1 MGSPG
6 RRSYQTQ
13 SHLRLWPPATVSL
26 TPHTCSET
34 LKTSRINTSDR
45 VIALAA
51 LQIHYVAQKLS
62 STNEPLDG
70 VPTIICRQTE
80 IFYAIMA
87 STIPCL
93 RPFLASFFT
102 GFGAMGGET
111 VIAGS
116 QVGNSGSNSREK
128 SAYAL
133 GSMQSGSGD
142 SATGRAGEKATA
154 NQKEKRRSRSNGL
167 TMMRGGRGSRELDN
181 FGNETQ
187 NQAHVSHDCT
197 GGSSRTAVPTATRDA
212 ASIASN
218 ESTKMIITKEV
229 QWHVNSERG
238 SMVRPL

>member
-1 MGSPG
+1 
-6 RRSYQTQ
+6 
-13 SHLRLWPPATVSL
+13 
-26 TPHTCSET
+26 
-34 LKTSRINTSDR
+34 
-45 VIALAA
+45 
-51 LQIHYVAQKLS
+51 
-62 STNEPLDG
+62 
-70 VPTIICRQTE
+70 
-80 IFYAIMA
+80 MA

-133 GSMQSGSGD
+133 GSMQSAD
-142 SATGRAGEKATA
+142 SATRRGEIA
-154 NQKEKRRSRSNGL
+154 KEKRRSRSGL
-167 TMMRGGRGSRELDN
+167 VMRGGRESRDLDN
-181 FGNETQ
+181 FGNDAQ
-187 NQAHVSHDCT
+187 NQAHISHDT
-197 GGSSRTAVPTATRDA
+197 TGSSGRTAVPTAAGEA

-238 SMVRPL
+238 SVAGPL

>member
-1 MGSPG
+1 
-6 RRSYQTQ
+6 
-13 SHLRLWPPATVSL
+13 
-26 TPHTCSET
+26 
-34 LKTSRINTSDR
+34 
-45 VIALAA
+45 
-51 LQIHYVAQKLS
+51 
-62 STNEPLDG
+62 
-70 VPTIICRQTE
+70 
-80 IFYAIMA
+80 MA

-133 GSMQSGSGD
+133 GSMQSGD
-142 SATGRAGEKATA
+142 SAPGRAGEKATA

-167 TMMRGGRGSRELDN
+167 TVMRGGRGSRELDN

-187 NQAHVSHDCT
+187 NQAHVSHDST
-197 GGSSRTAVPTATRDA
+197 GGSSRTAVPSAGAEA

-229 QWHVNSERG
+229 QWHVDSERG

>member
-1 MGSPG
+1 M
-6 RRSYQTQ
+6 T
-13 SHLRLWPPATVSL
+13 SHTNNKNP
-26 TPHTCSET
+26 
-34 LKTSRINTSDR
+34 R

-62 STNEPLDG
+62 STNETLDG
-70 VPTIICRQTE
+70 VPTTICRQTE

-133 GSMQSGSGD
+133 GSMQSAD
-142 SATGRAGEKATA
+142 SATRRGENAPA
-154 NQKEKRRSRSNGL
+154 KEKRRSRSGL
-167 TMMRGGRGSRELDN
+167 VVMRGGRGSRDLDN
-181 FGNETQ
+181 FGNDAQ
-187 NQAHVSHDCT
+187 NQAHISHDTT
-197 GGSSRTAVPTATRDA
+197 GSSSRTAVPAAGDA

-229 QWHVNSERG
+229 QWHVDSERG
-238 SMVRPL
+238 SMARPL

>member
-1 MGSPG
+1 M
-6 RRSYQTQ
+6 
-13 SHLRLWPPATVSL
+13 LR
-26 TPHTCSET
+26 H
-34 LKTSRINTSDR
+34 DR
-45 VIALAA
+45 VIATAA
-51 LQIHYVAQKLS
+51 LQIHYQGQKLHS
-62 STNEPLDG
+62 ENPTLDG
-70 VPTIICRQTE
+70 VAATICRQTE

-133 GSMQSGSGD
+133 GSMNSGD
-142 SATGRAGEKATA
+142 SATRRAGEKATTKE
-154 NQKEKRRSRSNGL
+154 KEKRRSHGASGL
-167 TMMRGGRGSRELDN
+167 TMMRGGRGSRDLDN

-187 NQAHVSHDCT
+187 NQAHVSHDST
-197 GGSSRTAVPTATRDA
+197 GGSSRTAVPSTGADA
-212 ASIASN
+212 ISIASN

-229 QWHVNSERG
+229 QWHVDSERG

>member
-1 MGSPG
+1 M
-6 RRSYQTQ
+6 
-13 SHLRLWPPATVSL
+13 
-26 TPHTCSET
+26 
-34 LKTSRINTSDR
+34 
-45 VIALAA
+45 IALAA
-51 LQIHYVAQKLS
+51 LQVHFLAQKLS
-62 STNEPLDG
+62 STNETLDG

-133 GSMQSGSGD
+133 GSLQSAD
-142 SATGRAGEKATA
+142 SATRRGDKH
-154 NQKEKRRSRSNGL
+154 RSRSGL
-167 TMMRGGRGSRELDN
+167 MKMRGGRASSRELDN
-181 FGNETQ
+181 FGNDAQ
-187 NQAHVSHDCT
+187 NQAHISHDTT
-197 GGSSRTAVPTATRDA
+197 GSSSRTAVPAPGDA

-229 QWHVNSERG
+229 QWHVDSERG
-238 SMVRPL
+238 SMARPL